1 MAKYQEELETRE
13 LEKLNLQRT
22 LDSRERDIDLLVQQH
37 TEMQQELMTLQ
48 KTTEQHLLAEQT
60 QEELRMQARV
70 WTMSTCVESYLQYQP

>member
-37 TEMQQELMTLQ
+37 TDMQQELMTLQ
-48 KTTEQHLLAEQT
+48 ETTKKHLLQEQT

-70 WTMSTCVESYLQYQP
+70 NAMND